1 MTLFKTMYF
10 PDMLNLTKEELR
22 KIRKVRV
29 RVCFNRL
36 EIEKEMAAIFNKL
49 AHRLRLETIATVR
62 RIFGMQGE
70 ELLVQ
75 PCDQGR
81 HEDWRRF

>member
-1 MTLFKTMYF
+1 MFKTMYF

-22 KIRKVRV
+22 KIRKVRM
-29 RVCFNRL
+29 RVWFNQSI
-36 EIEKEMAAIFNKL
+36 IEKEMAAIFNKL
-49 AHRLRLETIATVR
+49 AHRPRPEIDKTVR
-62 RIFGMQGE
+62 RVSNMQGK

-81 HEDWRRF
+81 HEDR